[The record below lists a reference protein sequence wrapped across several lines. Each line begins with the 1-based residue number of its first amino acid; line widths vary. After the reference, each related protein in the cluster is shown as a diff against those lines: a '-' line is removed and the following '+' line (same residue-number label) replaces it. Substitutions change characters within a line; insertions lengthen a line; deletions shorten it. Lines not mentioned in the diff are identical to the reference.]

1 MTQSNP
7 QVRRRG
13 RGRALEFLYG
23 LSFTRADWRSALDD
37 FWATFLTKDAARAY
51 AEMLIEGVSEH
62 REDLDAAID
71 GALRGW
77 SPERVGRIERAIL
90 RIALFEIWFRPDVP
104 ARVAIN
110 EAIELAK
117 AYGSDESPGFVNAVL
132 DRLKDSSVSNS
143 ASQG

>member
-1 MTQSNP
+1 MTASNT

-13 RGRALEFLYG
+13 RSRALEFLFAIG
-23 LSFTRADWRSALDD
+23 FTGADWREALEE
-37 FWATFLTKDAARAY
+37 FWGTFLTREAARAY
-51 AEMLIEGVSEH
+51 AEILIEGVCEY
-62 REDLDAAID
+62 RTELDAAID

-77 SPERVGRIERAIL
+77 SPERVGRIERNIL
-90 RIALFEIWFRPDVP
+90 RIALFEIWFQADVP

-117 AYGSDESPGFVNAVL
+117 AYGTDESPGFVNAVL